1 MKVIGKSNVYIISF
15 AEPIP
20 TSRSTTKGE
29 FYLLFSFCFILERR
43 TLNKTVEADVKFLLV
58 TDDAIQKRIPL
69 KFLSNHRE

>member
-29 FYLLFSFCFILERR
+29 FYLLFSFCFILEKKPGD
-43 TLNKTVEADVKFLLV
+43 NKFQYSLHAT
-58 TDDAIQKRIPL
+58 
-69 KFLSNHRE
+69 